1 MAEFRIPNINSVVI
15 SGRATAD
22 STLSYTEKGRAY
34 LRFRIASNRA
44 YRDSNSG
51 EWKEDTTFVGVTVWG
66 KQAERLSERIK
77 KGAPVLIE
85 GRLSSYTREV
95 DGFKRTDVNVT
106 AWRTQVLLKSEGPY
120 EEAELVEEE
129 EDTEEEDTDKE
140 DTGKEDADKVE
151 PPDDEEELPF

>member
-1 MAEFRIPNINSVVI
+1 MAEYRIPSFNSVVI

-66 KQAERLSERIK
+66 KQSERLSERIK

-129 EDTEEEDTDKE
+129 EEEDTDKV
-140 DTGKEDADKVE
+140 K

>member
-1 MAEFRIPNINSVVI
+1 MADYRIPNINSLII

-22 STLSYTEKGRAY
+22 SILSYTEKGGAY

-77 KGAPVLIE
+77 KGTPVLIE

-95 DGFKRTDVNVT
+95 DGFKRTDVNVN

-120 EEAELVEEE
+120 EEAELVEGE
-129 EDTEEEDTDKE
+129 EDT
-140 DTGKEDADKVE
+140 DKVE

>member
-1 MAEFRIPNINSVVI
+1 MAEYRIPSFNSVVI

-66 KQAERLSERIK
+66 KQSERLSERIK

-120 EEAELVEEE
+120 EEAELAEEEEE
-129 EDTEEEDTDKE
+129 EDT
-140 DTGKEDADKVE
+140 DKVE

>member
-1 MAEFRIPNINSVVI
+1 MADYRIPNVNSLII

-22 STLSYTEKGRAY
+22 SILSYTEKGGAY
-34 LRFRIASNRA
+34 LRFRIASNRS

-77 KGAPVLIE
+77 KGTPVLIE
-85 GRLSSYTREV
+85 GKLSSYTREV

-120 EEAELVEEE
+120 EEAESVEEE
-129 EDTEEEDTDKE
+129 EDT
-140 DTGKEDADKVE
+140 DKVE
-151 PPDDEEELPF
+151 PPEDEEELPF

>member
-1 MAEFRIPNINSVVI
+1 MADYRIPNVNSLII

-22 STLSYTEKGRAY
+22 SILSYTEKGGAY

-77 KGAPVLIE
+77 KGTPVLIE

-120 EEAELVEEE
+120 EEAELVEEG
-129 EDTEEEDTDKE
+129 EDT
-140 DTGKEDADKVE
+140 DKVE

>member
-85 GRLSSYTREV
+85 GRLSSY
-95 DGFKRTDVNVT
+95 

-120 EEAELVEEE
+120 EETELVEEE
-129 EDTEEEDTDKE
+129 EGT
-140 DTGKEDADKVE
+140 DKVE